1 MMDTHN
7 GKTSIEQLLSLG
19 RHLKFLIPFFSERL
33 RPLSNIVGVSTF
45 CIERFGTL
53 KANDDG
59 QSSINCTISAILT
72 SSQHQ
77 VSSTVQHIQIP
88 LTMGVKQS
96 LVNTPHNQSS
106 INTVLSF
113 LVKFFARQNNHTKG
127 KSEVAV
133 HSFVEVI
140 YQVRNVIAV
149 ITPCPVRLLDVLSLR
164 LFLMQHTRTL
174 LQCYQTNLRYRQCLD
189 IEHR

>member
-1 MMDTHN
+1 
-7 GKTSIEQLLSLG
+7 
-19 RHLKFLIPFFSERL
+19 
-33 RPLSNIVGVSTF
+33 
-45 CIERFGTL
+45 
-53 KANDDG
+53 
-59 QSSINCTISAILT
+59 
-72 SSQHQ
+72 
-77 VSSTVQHIQIP
+77 
-88 LTMGVKQS
+88 MGVKQS

-113 LVKFFARQNNHTKG
+113 LVKLFARKNNHTKG

-189 IEHR
+189 IEHRWLGTSHVYARKGFHSSRPAPDRRVLECVGFGKYNRNQIQRADDSNESAAFVPCNCLVVVPVTLYLLFIALRREMLSSMRLTK